1 MQFSESR
8 KESVNQLIVD
18 LNLEKDIE
26 PVGSGIYLSY
36 PDFFYK
42 LLLNKEVDFKEKNQ
56 TTFCLASF
64 VMFKFLIQT
73 DHLIDN
79 QNEISVHG
87 LQQPLYSYNLSMRL
101 LNQLFD
107 LNSGFWKNL
116 SVRQEQFLSGVYH
129 EKVEVTDIFKI
140 EHYNSK
146 LDNYYY
152 EDYFKKKCAFS
163 SLALDGIYH
172 LNEKKCALTIFEMA
186 HSINDAF
193 NFAFCVLDDVEDF
206 RKDIGKSQINIAH
219 HFQIEKNNRKVEN
232 INQFLSDS
240 IDDFYT
246 KGTAIELIDM
256 AKEKLN
262 YCLNELDKFSYSEDL
277 KLLIEIKLTDV
288 NNKYSIISEYS
299 N

>member
-1 MQFSESR
+1 
-8 KESVNQLIVD
+8 
-18 LNLEKDIE
+18 
-26 PVGSGIYLSY
+26 
-36 PDFFYK
+36 
-42 LLLNKEVDFKEKNQ
+42 
-56 TTFCLASF
+56 
-64 VMFKFLIQT
+64 
-73 DHLIDN
+73 
-79 QNEISVHG
+79 
-87 LQQPLYSYNLSMRL
+87 
-101 LNQLFD
+101 
-107 LNSGFWKNL
+107 
-116 SVRQEQFLSGVYH
+116 
-129 EKVEVTDIFKI
+129 
-140 EHYNSK
+140 
-146 LDNYYY
+146 
-152 EDYFKKKCAFS
+152 
-163 SLALDGIYH
+163 
-172 LNEKKCALTIFEMA
+172 MA